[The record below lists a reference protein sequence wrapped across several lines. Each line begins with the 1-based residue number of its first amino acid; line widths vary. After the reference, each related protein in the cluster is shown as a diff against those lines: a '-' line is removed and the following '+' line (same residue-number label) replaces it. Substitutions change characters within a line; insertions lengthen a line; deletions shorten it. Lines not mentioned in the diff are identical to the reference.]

1 MGSTNVRYSSN
12 VPERIN
18 DKQGINQLESE
29 GQDPQSGG
37 NQGRLEEREILG
49 RKQQIRHVLMYPLS
63 SGYGEEKGRRSHRD
77 PEALCA
83 SRYASGKKIKL
94 KSQ

>member
-29 GQDPQSGG
+29 GQDRKAGEIRDVSKG
-37 NQGRLEEREILG
+37 NPGEKTADTTYLNVPVILWVWRREGQKITSRSRGPLRLPICKR
-49 RKQQIRHVLMYPLS
+49 
-63 SGYGEEKGRRSHRD
+63 
-77 PEALCA
+77 
-83 SRYASGKKIKL
+83 
-94 KSQ
+94 